1 MPRFFVRADQ
11 IEGGRITLTGE
22 DALHISRSLR
32 MREGEE
38 ITVCNM
44 RRREYRCRLAG
55 FTAETVECE
64 ILETSECESE
74 PPYALTL
81 YMALPKSDKM
91 EWIIQKSVEL
101 GVTRIVPVRTERCIV
116 KLDSKEGEKK
126 RQRWQKIADNAA
138 GQCGRGILPEVAA
151 PMDFADAVAEGGAA
165 GLPLFCYEAEE
176 KTENAL
182 PRLLRATDPAAVG
195 SIAVLVGAE
204 GGFSVKE
211 AESAVAA
218 GWRSV
223 TLGKRILRCETAPLF
238 VLSAV
243 SCALEVG
250 RKE

>member
-1 MPRFFVRADQ
+1 MPRFFVRADA
-11 IEGGRITLTGE
+11 IGENRILITGE

-38 ITVCNM
+38 ITVCDM
-44 RRREYRCRLAG
+44 RRREYRCRLAA

-64 ILETSECESE
+64 ILETKECEGE
-74 PPYALTL
+74 PPYTLTL

-101 GVTRIVPVRTERCIV
+101 GATRIVPVRTERCIV
-116 KLDSKEGEKK
+116 KLDPKEGEKK

-138 GQCGRGILPEVAA
+138 GQCGRGTLPEVSA
-151 PMDFADAVAEGGAA
+151 PVDFPTAVAEGAAA

-176 KTENAL
+176 KRENAL
-182 PRLLRATDPAAVG
+182 PRLLAATDPAAVG

-204 GGFSVKE
+204 GGFSVRE

-218 GWRSV
+218 GWHSV

-243 SCALEVG
+243 SCALEIG
-250 RKE
+250 MRE